1 MRQVR
6 RGAAFRTLRPVEWHP
21 PARLVTL
28 GPSPRPRSTMPAS
41 ADLLKELRI
50 DRSAPPPVRDAN
62 KRWVFIAIGAGL
74 LAVILGA
81 WVALGRDKA
90 TEVETAQVTSVGG
103 ANGSGAATVLD
114 ATGYIV
120 ARRMATVSAK
130 ITGKVREIKIE
141 EGMHVE
147 AGQVMATLDP
157 IDADAERTLMSS
169 QVGAAQ
175 SQIGMVQAQLK
186 EAEANVVR
194 LNGLVKQQLVAK
206 AQYDQ
211 AVAERDALRA
221 QLTTAQRNA
230 RVAGDRLR
238 IADLS
243 VDNTIVRA
251 PFAGIVI
258 AKAAQPGE
266 IVSPLSAGGGYTR
279 TGIGTIVDMD
289 SLEVEVEVGEAF
301 IGRVKPGMPT
311 ADDAQRLSGL
321 EDPRQGHRHHPRRR
335 PRQGHGEGARRH
347 GPEGRAHRPRHGR
360 ARELPG
366 SRAAE
371 GRRAAQADGARAG
384 ERDRRSR
391 RQRRRVRRRR
401 KTRCSSARSRSAA
414 RWATIAK
421 SPTAWPAATP
431 SSSRRPNRSPMAGA
445 SSSKKTR
452 SAVTPHTAHTPR
464 SSHVHPRQHPQPA
477 QELPPRSG
485 DRRRPA
491 RPRPGHR
498 RGRFRRA
505 DGPVGLGQDH
515 AAESHRRARLAVGRR
530 DHGGRP
536 AHRQARLRASCR
548 TGAATTSASSSSST
562 T

>member
-1 MRQVR
+1 
-6 RGAAFRTLRPVEWHP
+6 
-21 PARLVTL
+21 
-28 GPSPRPRSTMPAS
+28 MPAS

-50 DRSAPPPVRDAN
+50 DRSAPPPARDGN

-81 WVALGRDKA
+81 WVVLGRDKA

-194 LNGLVKQQLVAK
+194 LNGLVTQQLVAK
-206 AQYDQ
+206 SQFDQ

-311 ADDAQRLSGL
+311 QTMLNAYPDWKIPGKVIAIIPAADRGKATVKVRVGMDQKDARIVPDMGARVSFLETAPPKDAAPRKPTVLAPSSAIVDRGGNDVVFVVAEDKVQQRAVKLGRTLGDDREIVDGLSGGDTIVL
-321 EDPRQGHRHHPRRR
+321 AP
-335 PRQGHGEGARRH
+335 
-347 GPEGRAHRPRHGR
+347 PES
-360 ARELPG
+360 LV
-366 SRAAE
+366 
-371 GRRAAQADGARAG
+371 D
-384 ERDRRSR
+384 
-391 RQRRRVRRRR
+391 
-401 KTRCSSARSRSAA
+401 
-414 RWATIAK
+414 
-421 SPTAWPAATP
+421 
-431 SSSRRPNRSPMAGA
+431 
-445 SSSKKTR
+445 
-452 SAVTPHTAHTPR
+452 
-464 SSHVHPRQHPQPA
+464 
-477 QELPPRSG
+477 
-485 DRRRPA
+485 
-491 RPRPGHR
+491 
-498 RGRFRRA
+498 
-505 DGPVGLGQDH
+505 
-515 AAESHRRARLAVGRR
+515 
-530 DHGGRP
+530 GGRIKQKQS
-536 AHRQARLRASCR
+536 QAQ
-548 TGAATTSASSSSST
+548 
-562 T
+562 